1 MHVFSNKTSKH
12 YAVLEYVSI
21 DKRTLVGNLGLAV
34 ALTVSGVYQP
44 WLAKYLG
51 HWKTFNWA
59 IFSQVVAMLC
69 DDGDSEV
76 SSVRWPPSSS
86 SPSSC
91 PSPAAG

>member
-1 MHVFSNKTSKH
+1 MNVFSNQINKH
-12 YAVLEYVSI
+12 SAVLEYVSI

-59 IFSQVVAMLC
+59 IFSQVRSGVMMIIVGKTLKY
-69 DDGDSEV
+69 
-76 SSVRWPPSSS
+76 RRRYHMIPNKLI
-86 SPSSC
+86 
-91 PSPAAG
+91 

>member
-1 MHVFSNKTSKH
+1 MKIFMRVFSNQPFKH

-59 IFSQVVAMLC
+59 IFSQVVAML
-69 DDGDSEV
+69 
-76 SSVRWPPSSS
+76 
-86 SPSSC
+86 
-91 PSPAAG
+91 

>member
-1 MHVFSNKTSKH
+1 M
-12 YAVLEYVSI
+12 LEYVSI

-59 IFSQVVAMLC
+59 IFSQVRSAVMMII
-69 DDGDSEV
+69 V
-76 SSVRWPPSSS
+76 TVNVM
-86 SPSSC
+86 
-91 PSPAAG
+91 